1 MDVKKAFA
9 FRALCDV
16 MVIGAQWNINMSWAW
31 NTKRVWQKHQAIY
44 YFRFLLWHHLD
55 LTHLFWDERLFFWPN
70 VIPKIFISYRNMIFD
85 NSKIFFFLNVNGSIQ
100 FDFKKF
106 GLSVIGSLKTEI
118 TRLYWFSCFLKGPT
132 SFNTFNIQMSV
143 DMPFNNQITVILRP
157 CLPHVCH
164 YSLYSE
170 CRSIDSLKSD
180 SSSNSENSVDCFP
193 ILNTN
198 AHSATLIIRFDFERT
213 MRNLRKGWA

>member
-85 NSKIFFFLNVNGSIQ
+85 NSKIFFFLNVNGSIH
-100 FDFKKF
+100 FDFRKF
-106 GLSVIGSLKTEI
+106 GLSVIGSLKIKT

-157 CLPHVCH
+157 KWVFNILLYHMFAIIHCIPNADRLIPLNLTHVPTLRIALIAFQ
-164 YSLYSE
+164 YS
-170 CRSIDSLKSD
+170 I
-180 SSSNSENSVDCFP
+180 P
-193 ILNTN
+193 M
-198 AHSATLIIRFDFERT
+198 HIRP
-213 MRNLRKGWA
+213 LW